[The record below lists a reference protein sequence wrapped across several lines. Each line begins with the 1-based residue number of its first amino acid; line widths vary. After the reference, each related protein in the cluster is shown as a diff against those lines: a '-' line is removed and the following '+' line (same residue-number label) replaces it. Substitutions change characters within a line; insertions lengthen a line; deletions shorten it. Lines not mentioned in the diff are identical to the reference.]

1 MLDNLQLTLPLI
13 SSLIRI
19 IIFWWK
25 KEANIP
31 IMNMIVKDWIT
42 LKSDQERS
50 MMIQR
55 AQNARIISICSYCI
69 MALAWFFITVL
80 PIFGMSI
87 RLTSNITDPG
97 KLLPVQTRYIYD
109 ITRRPYYEL
118 TFISQVIYAGIAMIA
133 YSGIDNFL
141 SLLIFHVCGQL
152 DILKNRLTH
161 LNKYMN
167 YHKMLKSCIA
177 NHNPYN
183 NKWYTLNSETIEDLL
198 LLMTRGSKSVYLT
211 AGKVSPVTMTTF
223 CSLIEKGNNISITHL
238 TYEVCIL
245 VNTFGHMCV
254 YCAVGE
260 ILMAQCNQIHN
271 AVYNNKW
278 YTLEPRSA
286 KCLIVL
292 LIRSNKSNY
301 LTAGKVF
308 PMTMATFCNLIK
320 TSASYISVLL
330 TTRT

>member
-1 MLDNLQLTLPLI
+1 MLDNLQHTLPVI
-13 SSLIRI
+13 SCLIRI

-69 MALAWFFITVL
+69 MTLAWFFITVL

-97 KLLPVQTRYIYD
+97 KLLPVQTHYIYD
-109 ITRRPYYEL
+109 VTKKPHYEL
-118 TFISQVIYAGIAMIA
+118 TFISQVIYAAFAMIA

-161 LNKYMN
+161 LDKYMN
-167 YHKMLKSCIA
+167 CHKMLKCCIA
-177 NHNPYN
+177 NHNRLLRAIDVIEDTYSIILFFLFIYHAILFAFFGFQMISLFDKGNDMSIAHLIYFFSIVINLFGHMCLYCALGEILIVQCNKIYYAAYN
-183 NKWYTLNSETIEDLL
+183 NKWYTLNSKTVEDLL
-198 LLMTRGSKSVYLT
+198 LLMTRGSKSVCLT

-223 CSLIEKGNNISITHL
+223 CSVSLMFENL
-238 TYEVCIL
+238 T
-245 VNTFGHMCV
+245 
-254 YCAVGE
+254 
-260 ILMAQCNQIHN
+260 
-271 AVYNNKW
+271 
-278 YTLEPRSA
+278 
-286 KCLIVL
+286 
-292 LIRSNKSNY
+292 
-301 LTAGKVF
+301 
-308 PMTMATFCNLIK
+308 
-320 TSASYISVLL
+320 
-330 TTRT
+330 